1 MRTLFSNRYADA
13 GAKTLLIFGI
23 VHLAILVLLVGRSSL
38 YILNAFTIL
47 NLDLVMPDLG
57 DGPVSF
63 VASYGVVL
71 IVYGLVFRWLTKP
84 AQSSDE

>member
-1 MRTLFSNRYADA
+1 MRNLFANRYADA
-13 GAKTLLIFGI
+13 LAKTILVFGV
-23 VHLAILVLLVGRSSL
+23 VHLAILAFMAPFASVS
-38 YILNAFTIL
+38 ILIAFKIL
-47 NLDLVMPDLG
+47 NLDFVLPDLG

-84 AQSSDE
+84 AQSSDG